1 MNSSTDAQA
10 ISLPAIAIYQTYDD
24 GVIDKTLLS
33 EEPAQVGWLTW
44 AQGANFKLL
53 PSSDGGVVVV
63 EGTPAAVVQAWTT
76 SEDPDLQK
84 LESACWSQWWE
95 HRTALSAVRVYYGD
109 EALLQVLRDRLNGAE
124 LVVDDKHPNIFVP
137 PDDVSPAE
145 EIRH

>member
-63 EGTPAAVVQAWTT
+63 EGTPAA
-76 SEDPDLQK
+76 
-84 LESACWSQWWE
+84 
-95 HRTALSAVRVYYGD
+95 
-109 EALLQVLRDRLNGAE
+109 
-124 LVVDDKHPNIFVP
+124 
-137 PDDVSPAE
+137 
-145 EIRH
+145 